1 MASRR
6 CVGPWGSEQAAGHRR
21 LRGILRELLLAGR
34 LRRNSVDMLS
44 ACEHALSMSKMIQI
58 RNVPDEV
65 HKKLKMRALEEG
77 LTLSDLLVR
86 EARQLAERPTL
97 VQMRARLQRRER
109 VSLPESAADMV
120 RGARGE
126 P

>member
-1 MASRR
+1 
-6 CVGPWGSEQAAGHRR
+6 
-21 LRGILRELLLAGR
+21 
-34 LRRNSVDMLS
+34 
-44 ACEHALSMSKMIQI
+44 
-58 RNVPDEV
+58 
-65 HKKLKMRALEEG
+65 MRALEEG

-109 VSLPESAADMV
+109 VSLPESAADLV

>member
-1 MASRR
+1 
-6 CVGPWGSEQAAGHRR
+6 
-21 LRGILRELLLAGR
+21 
-34 LRRNSVDMLS
+34 
-44 ACEHALSMSKMIQI
+44 MSKMIQI

-65 HKKLKMRALEEG
+65 HRKLKLRAVEEG
-77 LTLSDLLVR
+77 VTLSDLLAR

-97 VQMRARLQRRER
+97 AQMRARLLRRER
-109 VSLPESAADMV
+109 VTLPGPAADIV